1 MQMQMMLQISGK
13 NSFSDWIVKKTLCCY
28 QSGKQKRS
36 YRNSLEVV
44 KKAAHVW
51 KKSNIEFVAQLGDII
66 DGRAKYNT
74 SSDIE
79 CTKVTICG
87 SSK

>member
-1 MQMQMMLQISGK
+1 MYFSG
-13 NSFSDWIVKKTLCCY
+13 N
-28 QSGKQKRS
+28 QKRS

-44 KKAAHVW
+44 KKAAQVW

-74 SSDIE
+74 SSDNE
-79 CTKVTICG
+79 CSKVFYYLFTVVTKEKFL
-87 SSK
+87 SSQI

>member
-1 MQMQMMLQISGK
+1 MMLQISGK
-13 NSFSDWIVKKTLCCY
+13 NSFSDWWIIKKTFCCY